1 MRRLA
6 RTLVMAL
13 LLGVGLLDAAVASA
27 AEPTHGIAMH
37 GSPKLAPGF
46 AALPYVQP
54 DAPKGG
60 RVTLGLLGSFDSTN
74 PLIVRGVAAAG
85 LRDLVV
91 ESLLTRSLDEPFSL
105 YGLIAERIEVPDDR
119 SSITFHLNPKARFSD
134 GRAITAEDVI
144 FSHAL
149 LKERG
154 RPNLR
159 TYYTKVRET
168 TKLSELSVRF
178 SFVAGG
184 DREMPLI
191 LGLMP
196 VLPKHLLSPETFEK
210 TTLQPMIGSG
220 PYAVAGID
228 PGRSITYRANP
239 DYWGRD
245 LPVTRGRFNF
255 GEMRFEYFRDASAL
269 LEAFKIGQ
277 IDLRVEEDPAMWATA
292 YAFPA
297 VADGRVIKSELPIAL
312 PAGMSA
318 LAFNTRR
325 ETFKDQRVRQALIRL
340 FDFEWVNRN
349 LYHGLTKRTQSFF
362 ERSALSSQGKPA
374 DAAELAL
381 LQPFPGEVKPAIL
394 NGTYAMPVSDGSGRN
409 RENQQAALALLS
421 EAGYTLRN
429 NRMTDV
435 RGRQL
440 QLEILAATRSQE
452 RLLVS
457 YADSL
462 KALGIAARVRQVDST
477 QYQARIKTFDFDMMQ
492 ASWPSSLSP
501 GNEQLFRWSSKAAD
515 TEGTFNYPGVRSPA
529 ADALITEMLAARE
542 PEAFTSAVR
551 ALDRVL
557 LSGDYVV
564 PLFHLPKQWIVYWR
578 QLQRPERTALFGYS
592 LDTWWIKGEK

>member
-1 MRRLA
+1 
-6 RTLVMAL
+6 V
-13 LLGVGLLDAAVASA
+13 AAVAMAAVLRADALPAA
-27 AEPTHGIAMH
+27 AEPVHGIAMH
-37 GSPKLAPGF
+37 GSPKLAAGF
-46 AALPYVQP
+46 TALPYVRP

-60 RVTLGLLGSFDSTN
+60 RITLGQLGSFDSLN
-74 PLIVRGVAAAG
+74 PLIVRGTAAAG

-105 YGLIAERIEVPDDR
+105 YGLIAEAIEVPDDR

-134 GRAITAEDVI
+134 GRPITADDVI

-149 LKERG
+149 LKKRG

-159 TYYTKVRET
+159 TYYAKVGET
-168 TKLSELSVRF
+168 VKLGERSVRF
-178 SFVAGG
+178 TFLPGG

-196 VLPKHLLSPETFEK
+196 VLPRHLLSPDTFEK
-210 TTLQPMIGSG
+210 TSLQPMIGSG
-220 PYAVAGID
+220 PYVVAAID

-255 GEMRFEYFRDASAL
+255 AEMRFEYFRDASAL

-297 VADGRVIKSELPIAL
+297 VADGRVIKAELPIAL

-325 ETFKDQRVRQALIRL
+325 GTFKDQRVRQALIRL
-340 FDFEWVNRN
+340 FDFEWINRN
-349 LYHGLTKRTQSFF
+349 LYHGLTRRTQSFF
-362 ERSALSSQGKPA
+362 ERSPLSSNGKPA
-374 DAAELAL
+374 DAAEQAL
-381 LQPFPGEVKPAIL
+381 LKPFPGAVKPEIL
-394 NGTYAMPVSDGSGRN
+394 EGTFAMPASDGSGRN
-409 RENQQAALALLS
+409 RDNQQAALSLLAD
-421 EAGYTLRN
+421 AGYTLRGS
-429 NRMTDV
+429 RMTDA

-440 QLEILAATRSQE
+440 QMEILAATRSQE

-457 YADSL
+457 YADAL

-477 QYQARIKTFDFDMMQ
+477 QYQARIKSFDFDMIQ

-515 TEGTFNYPGVRSPA
+515 TQGTFNYPGVKSPA
-529 ADALITEMLAARE
+529 ADALIEAMLAARE
-542 PEAFTSAVR
+542 PEAFVSSVR

-557 LSGDYVV
+557 LSGDYVL
-564 PLFHLPKQWIVYWR
+564 PLFHLPKQWIAYWH
-578 QLQRPERTALFGYS
+578 QLKRPERTPAFGYS
-592 LDTWWIKGEK
+592 LDTLWIEGGK

>member
-1 MRRLA
+1 MGFTRN
-6 RTLVMAL
+6 LV
-13 LLGVGLLDAAVASA
+13 VAAVAMAAVLRADALPAA
-27 AEPTHGIAMH
+27 AEPVHGIAMH
-37 GSPKLAPGF
+37 GSPKLAAGF
-46 AALPYVQP
+46 TALPYVRP

-60 RVTLGLLGSFDSTN
+60 RITLGQLGSFDSLN
-74 PLIVRGVAAAG
+74 PLIVRGTAAAG

-105 YGLIAERIEVPDDR
+105 YGLIAEAIEVPDDR

-134 GRAITAEDVI
+134 GRPITADDVI

-149 LKERG
+149 LKKRG

-159 TYYTKVRET
+159 TYYAKVGET
-168 TKLSELSVRF
+168 VKLGERSVRF
-178 SFVAGG
+178 TFLPGG

-196 VLPKHLLSPETFEK
+196 VLPRHLLSPDTFEK
-210 TTLQPMIGSG
+210 TSLQPMIGSG
-220 PYAVAGID
+220 PYVVAAID

-255 GEMRFEYFRDASAL
+255 AEMRFEYFRDASAL

-297 VADGRVIKSELPIAL
+297 VADGRVIKAELPIAL

-325 ETFKDQRVRQALIRL
+325 GTFKDQRVRQALIRL
-340 FDFEWVNRN
+340 FDFEWINRN
-349 LYHGLTKRTQSFF
+349 LYHGLTRRTQSFF
-362 ERSALSSQGKPA
+362 ERSPLSSNGKPA
-374 DAAELAL
+374 DAAEQAL
-381 LQPFPGEVKPAIL
+381 LKPFPGAVKPEIL
-394 NGTYAMPVSDGSGRN
+394 EGTFAMPASDGSGRN
-409 RENQQAALALLS
+409 RDNQQAALSLLAD
-421 EAGYTLRN
+421 AGYTLRGS
-429 NRMTDV
+429 RMTDA

-440 QLEILAATRSQE
+440 QMEILAATRSQE

-457 YADSL
+457 YADAL

-477 QYQARIKTFDFDMMQ
+477 QYQARIKSFDFDMIQ

-515 TEGTFNYPGVRSPA
+515 TQGTFNYPGVKSPA
-529 ADALITEMLAARE
+529 ADALIEAMLAARE
-542 PEAFTSAVR
+542 PEAFVSSVR

-557 LSGDYVV
+557 LSGDYVL
-564 PLFHLPKQWIVYWR
+564 PLFHLPKQWIAYWH
-578 QLQRPERTALFGYS
+578 QLKRPERTPAFGYS
-592 LDTWWIKGEK
+592 LDTLWIEGGK